1 MNLFRNI
8 FLVLG
13 APASCRYKMF
23 DSFTFFVPH
32 AETQKRRGRDMLG
45 SPQDLAGNNRFGRKE
60 QARRLSSQVWDVFS
74 TWCSV
79 GKENRAHR
87 QDENL
92 FEKVLKVLRGF
103 TQIIITSLDN
113 ILLCDSAALR
123 EAFLKVLFNGCSLR
137 KEQAGCLRSQ
147 EKHLCVFDGIFRVSS
162 FQCSVFR
169 KNRQDASAPIGYI
182 LCVSVPLRDGIF
194 RVSSVQCS
202 VFRKN
207 RQDASAPIG
216 YILCVSVPLRDGIFR
231 VSSVQCSVFRKNRQ
245 DASAPIGKKLC
256 ISVPLRDGVFRVSS
270 FQCSVFRKN
279 RQDASAPI
287 GEKLCAF
294 EKIKRICVNL
304 RNLRINILFNSQ
316 LLHRLLNTQ
325 RAGLAS

>member
-32 AETQKRRGRDMLG
+32 AETQRRRGRD
-45 SPQDLAGNNRFGRKE
+45 
-60 QARRLSSQVWDVFS
+60 
-74 TWCSV
+74 
-79 GKENRAHR
+79 
-87 QDENL
+87 
-92 FEKVLKVLRGF
+92 
-103 TQIIITSLDN
+103 I
-113 ILLCDSAALR
+113 
-123 EAFLKVLFNGCSLR
+123 
-137 KEQAGCLRSQ
+137 LRSQ

-182 LCVSVPLRDGIF
+182 LCVFAPLREGIF
-194 RVSSVQCS
+194 RVSSFQCS

-207 RQDASAPIG
+207 RQDAGAPIG
-216 YILCVSVPLRDGIFR
+216 NKLCDSAPLREGIYR
-231 VSSVQCSVFRKNRQ
+231 VSSFQFSVFRKNRQ

-256 ISVPLRDGVFRVSS
+256 AF
-270 FQCSVFRKN
+270 KN
-279 RQDASAPI
+279 
-287 GEKLCAF
+287 
-294 EKIKRICVNL
+294 IKRICVNL
-304 RNLRINILFNSQ
+304 QNLRINILFNSQ

-325 RAGLAS
+325 RARLAL